1 VTVTEKTWPVAD
13 LLALAAALLEK
24 SGLDHAKAETVAEL
38 LVEADLMGHDTHG
51 LALLPRYLEEIA
63 AGAMTIEGEPHVIRD
78 TGSCITWDGRRLP
91 GVWLVA
97 MALDL
102 ALDRAMI
109 HGVATAVIRNS
120 HHIGCLAAYLPR
132 ATERGYM
139 LIISSTDPS
148 NASVA
153 PFGGTQAVCT
163 PNPVAVGIPT
173 GADPILI
180 DTSASI
186 TTNNLVARVAR
197 EGGRLPAPWL
207 ISPTGEASDE
217 PAVLKDGGALLP
229 AGGLDH
235 GQKGYAWALIAEALT
250 QGLSGFGR
258 ADAPRGWGGSVFL
271 QVLDPQAF
279 AGSAAFERQTGHLAA
294 ACRASRPRPG
304 APNVRLPGES
314 GLARKRRALE
324 KGLALQPSIMTG
336 LQHWAQR
343 LDVPP
348 LL

>member
-1 VTVTEKTWPVAD
+1 MTVTEKTWPVAD

-63 AGAMTIEGEPHVIRD
+63 AGAMTIKGEPDVIRD

-153 PFGGTQAVCT
+153 PFGGTQAVFT

-186 TTNNLVARVAR
+186 TTNKMGCVNWMSIAMTYCSRHLVWRPGYGISGAVDTSAMPV
-197 EGGRLPAPWL
+197 PA
-207 ISPTGEASDE
+207 I
-217 PAVLKDGGALLP
+217 
-229 AGGLDH
+229 
-235 GQKGYAWALIAEALT
+235 ICR
-250 QGLSGFGR
+250 LSGIR
-258 ADAPRGWGGSVFL
+258 AR
-271 QVLDPQAF
+271 
-279 AGSAAFERQTGHLAA
+279 
-294 ACRASRPRPG
+294 
-304 APNVRLPGES
+304 RL
-314 GLARKRRALE
+314 
-324 KGLALQPSIMTG
+324 
-336 LQHWAQR
+336 
-343 LDVPP
+343 
-348 LL
+348 